1 MLSLHSSLCPGQLQ
15 SLVCVKKYVKV
26 CTGVLVTQTYIQ
38 LHVGKFK
45 RSIQKVPP
53 VFEREQEEQN
63 SFCRSSPAK
72 CMSCVSS
79 FQLCYLSYWG
89 FLSIVKLL
97 GLNNVQFYI
106 FIYTVCVNRVDQRR
120 GNWISG
126 NEILCSVKVKWFRVY
141 SQYYQFKQC
150 TSEIKVLN
158 STLSFDYKHMSGALR
173 LTPPLQQ
180 PQSVLNPLFFTPSFP
195 CKANFQRIQKRC
207 WIIKNPS
214 HCKKRGFNR
223 QMEHKTYSGNTVL
236 AVI

>member
-1 MLSLHSSLCPGQLQ
+1 MWIQQIADSCRSHPKYLNLIVSTTFKGICPESESKCFTSTETCLNMLSLHSSLCPGQLQ

-173 LTPPLQQ
+173 LTPP
-180 PQSVLNPLFFTPSFP
+180 PNNPGRAWTRWFL
-195 CKANFQRIQKRC
+195 R
-207 WIIKNPS
+207 
-214 HCKKRGFNR
+214 
-223 QMEHKTYSGNTVL
+223 
-236 AVI
+236 